1 MSDGNFHQL
10 WDAASYLDISYNNV
24 WNNEFNYSSGF
35 TGGMGHISENPLF
48 VSPEN
53 GNFALQPSSP
63 CRGAGL
69 WDAHLDIDISPSG
82 RIDMG
87 AFIGPAN

>member
-1 MSDGNFHQL
+1 MGN
-10 WDAASYLDISYNNV
+10 
-24 WNNEFNYSSGF
+24 
-35 TGGMGHISENPLF
+35 ISEDPLF

-53 GNFALQPSSP
+53 GNFTLQPSSP
-63 CRGAGL
+63 CRSAGL
-69 WDAHLDIDISPSG
+69 WDAHLDIDNSPSG